1 MVHFRERF
9 HSIANA
15 TVLSDDEIPVIPDLD
30 DMPDDMYLNDDHG
43 AQAIAVNRVAT
54 YKELNHELLKYS
66 AFASSENI
74 DLSKLMNCLQNENVL
89 VDKDEPLT
97 SEKLFQEV
105 ATYVHSCQ
113 SKNDDASPRFI
124 H

>member
-1 MVHFRERF
+1 M
-9 HSIANA
+9 
-15 TVLSDDEIPVIPDLD
+15 IPDLD
-30 DMPDDMYLNDDHG
+30 DIPDEMTLNENHG

-89 VDKDEPLT
+89 IDKDVPLT
-97 SEKLFQEV
+97 SEQLFQEV
-105 ATYVHSCQ
+105 ATYIHSCQ
-113 SKNDDASPRFI
+113 IKNDDASPRFI

>member
-1 MVHFRERF
+1 M
-9 HSIANA
+9 
-15 TVLSDDEIPVIPDLD
+15 IPDLD
-30 DMPDDMYLNDDHG
+30 DIPDEMNLNEDHG

-97 SEKLFQEV
+97 SEQLFQEV

-113 SKNDDASPRFI
+113 TTNDDASPRFI
-124 H
+124 N

>member
-1 MVHFRERF
+1 M
-9 HSIANA
+9 
-15 TVLSDDEIPVIPDLD
+15 IPDLD
-30 DMPDDMYLNDDHG
+30 DIPDEMNLNENHG

-54 YKELNHELLKYS
+54 YKELNQELLKYS

-89 VDKDEPLT
+89 IDKDVPLT
-97 SEKLFQEV
+97 CEQLFQEV
-105 ATYVHSCQ
+105 ATYVHSFQ
-113 SKNDDASPRFI
+113 MKNDDASPRFI